1 MRLYPAN
8 SYYQCKRLSG
18 NINAIFV
25 ELSCPRLKGDSRTA
39 NFIAKFAIN
48 IDIESLLRL
57 VGWKYLIISYHWI
70 NYERESEEI
79 ITKTLKGLHFLKFLG
94 LPKKKTICNFFGS
107 LTRSSIDLSIFYIFF
122 RQGKL

>member
-1 MRLYPAN
+1 MRLFQQTPILNAN
-8 SYYQCKRLSG
+8 VCL
-18 NINAIFV
+18 AISTPVFV
-25 ELSCPRLKGDSRTA
+25 ELSCPRQKGDSRTA

-57 VGWKYLIISYHWI
+57 VGCKYLIISYHWI

-94 LPKKKTICNFFGS
+94 LPKKKRFAI
-107 LTRSSIDLSIFYIFF
+107 SSDH
-122 RQGKL
+122 